1 MLPFIFDW
9 NNLNFGDYFR
19 QKHFAEGFFFFN
31 EESYQW
37 SKLSSEMEEL
47 MPIIIAS
54 QELDPEQTF

>member
-31 EESYQW
+31 EESYQ
-37 SKLSSEMEEL
+37 
-47 MPIIIAS
+47 
-54 QELDPEQTF
+54 